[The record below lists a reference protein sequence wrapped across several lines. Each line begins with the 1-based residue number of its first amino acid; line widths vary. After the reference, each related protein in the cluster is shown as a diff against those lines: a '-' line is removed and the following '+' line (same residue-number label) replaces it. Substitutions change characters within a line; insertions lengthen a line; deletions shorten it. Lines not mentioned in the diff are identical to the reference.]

1 MLSCVIL
8 GNTQLFDV
16 ECSLRNTEFELVFLL
31 SVIEGSLWY
40 GFELW
45 QLTFYFWYT
54 RYFLASVCF
63 NLLLL

>member
-45 QLTFYFWYT
+45 QLAFYF
-54 RYFLASVCF
+54 
-63 NLLLL
+63 